1 MYGASCVTSIIFGL
15 RMCGNHLSL
24 TSKHQIWFDSCD
36 KGENLQWI
44 IIYDSFSVCLEFGMP
59 YMFTMNCCFM
69 KKSCM
74 KLLFLCSM
82 KNKQKKKTENR
93 VGTTWSWTSYD
104 CILIWAFKIKLM
116 CLLPPKLTFIQV
128 SVVREELNGL
138 HPTVRSDSCTQSPKR
153 DYFWQTEWNN
163 WRKPGYLPQACC
175 AVFTRR

>member
-1 MYGASCVTSIIFGL
+1 MTKEKICS
-15 RMCGNHLSL
+15 
-24 TSKHQIWFDSCD
+24 
-36 KGENLQWI
+36 E
-44 IIYDSFSVCLEFGMP
+44 
-59 YMFTMNCCFM
+59 
-69 KKSCM
+69 
-74 KLLFLCSM
+74 LLFMIHFLSVWSLACRTCLPWTAVSWRRAAWSSLFVFHE
-82 KNKQKKKTENR
+82 KKTEKKEKKENR
-93 VGTTWSWTSYD
+93 VGTTWTWSWTSYD